1 MNKVTRN
8 IAAYLDN
15 QNTKNGIDYSLSG
28 LTKEQIDQ
36 INEFSKAFSRTSPIP
51 FPLKIK

>member
-1 MNKVTRN
+1 MNKVTRE
-8 IAAYLDN
+8 IAAYLDERN
-15 QNTKNGIDYSLSG
+15 NKNYIDFSLSG

-51 FPLKIK
+51 FPLKLK